1 MLESNPRQGVKYD
14 TLIIAHIT
22 YLLYFNLSLYK
33 KTNNL
38 IDLGAKVLWYG
49 ETKPNRP
56 WAFPT

>member
-22 YLLYFNLSLYK
+22 YLLYFNLSVFK

-38 IDLGAKVLWYG
+38 IDLGAIGVWYG
-49 ETKPNRP
+49 ETKTN
-56 WAFPT
+56 